1 MRDADS
7 GRLVRSRAAG
17 LRRRR
22 AGTRGEGGGARS
34 GGRVAL
40 ALALLASTASGLQA
54 QGEGRLQ
61 VGRPPFNQGQTAA
74 EIVVEQVGGPAEILT
89 TGDVESLLR
98 VAAGAI
104 ADSTMT
110 IAVVDRTGQI
120 IGVYRRPAATGFA
133 ANQAVTLARTGAFF
147 SNDQAPL
154 SSRTVRSIS
163 GIHFPAGIPNTPN
176 AALYGIEITNR
187 GCRIEVPPGSPFA
200 LLPPTRSIEGTDFTP
215 ADGVGALPC
224 EPSDTRGC
232 AVGGPILDALG
243 VPLPS
248 VGITTG
254 KANVFDRAPAGN
266 VEEGVNPGGIPV
278 FRGGQVVGGIGVA
291 GVSTDRAEFAAALAA
306 ATAGNGIGFPPA
318 LPVPGAVFIEGIRL
332 PFFSDCIDIPCI
344 ADRLANARPAGSSPG
359 SFEASHVVAG
369 TIRAGRQAPEGF
381 LVGPRD
387 STVGGLTQTDVET
400 IVNQALVAADITR
413 AMIRLPIGQSARMV
427 IAVADQAGEL
437 LALFR
442 MADATMFSVDVAL
455 TKSRNAYYFSSRE
468 GYETLRGIL
477 DNSGRGY
484 RWLPDPPG
492 GQGWAV
498 TNRTLSYGG
507 QPLFPPGIDLH
518 KEPTPGPFFD
528 LFTFDAGNPCTEGP
542 GPSRGGNRSYLNQSG
557 IVWFPGSAP
566 LYKGGQL
573 VGGLGVSGDGVE
585 QDDFVSAL
593 AAAGFYAPAELRVD
607 RSVVVT
613 AEGRAVRLPY
623 WKFPRNPTRR

>member
-1 MRDADS
+1 MMDVYS
-7 GRLVRSRAAG
+7 GRFDRSRAG
-17 LRRRR
+17 GRRCIK
-22 AGTRGEGGGARS
+22 ARS
-34 GGRVAL
+34 AGGCARSARRVVL
-40 ALALLASTASGLQA
+40 ALALLGSTASGLQA
-54 QGEGRLQ
+54 QGDGRL
-61 VGRPPFNQGQTAA
+61 RPAPPRINQGQSAA
-74 EIVVEQVGGPAEILT
+74 IVEQIGGPAEILR
-89 TGDVESLLR
+89 TGDVQSLLR
-98 VAAGAI
+98 VAAEAI
-104 ADSTMT
+104 SDSTMAV
-110 IAVVDRTGQI
+110 AVVDRSGQI
-120 IGVYRRPAATGFA
+120 VGVYRRPAATGFA

-176 AALYGIEITNR
+176 AALYGIESTNR
-187 GCRIEVPPGSPFA
+187 GCRVEVPPGSPFA
-200 LLPPTRSIEGTDFTP
+200 LLPPPRSIEGTDFTP
-215 ADGVGALPC
+215 ADDTDDIGLLPC

-254 KANVFDRAPAGN
+254 KANLFDRAPAGN
-266 VEEGVNPGGIPV
+266 VEEGVNPGGIPI

-291 GVSTDRAEFAAALAA
+291 GVSGDRAEFAATLAA

-344 ADRLANARPAGSSPG
+344 ADRLANSRPTGSSPG
-359 SFEASHVVAG
+359 SFDPNDVVAG
-369 TIRAGRQAPEGF
+369 TIRAGQQAPEGF
-381 LVGPRD
+381 LVSPRA

-400 IVNQALVAADITR
+400 IVIQALVAADITR

-442 MADATMFSVDVAL
+442 MGDATMFSVDVAL
-455 TKSRNAYYFSSRE
+455 TKSRNAYYFSSRS
-468 GYETLRGIL
+468 GYEALRGIL
-477 DNSGRGY
+477 ENSGRGY

-492 GQGWAV
+492 GQGWAI

-566 LYKGGQL
+566 LYKNGEL
-573 VGGLGVSGDGVE
+573 IGGLGVSGDGVE

-593 AAAGFYAPAELRVD
+593 ASAGFYAPAELRVD